1 MQLSN
6 TLARKSPSQDFSNLG
21 AAVTAGE
28 AGLLEA
34 ANAMLH
40 EGGHTALSL
49 GHRLGNESGMSS
61 NVWLLTAACPA
72 HAAAA
77 AAVEPPG
84 FVPPPLPGKCA
95 FCRGLAFKITTLDS
109 RSSPLDR
116 ERVNIPRMWRP
127 AGTQPASI
135 SRSRTTPGS
144 TRRYCSSAAA
154 SGGTGSS
161 RSSYISAQFPF
172 D

>member
-116 ERVNIPRMWRP
+116 ERVNIPR
-127 AGTQPASI
+127 I
-135 SRSRTTPGS
+135 V
-144 TRRYCSSAAA
+144 AA
-154 SGGTGSS
+154 SGHTASKYLALPHDARQYEAVLQLCGGEWRNRKLPILLHQRTVP
-161 RSSYISAQFPF
+161 I
-172 D
+172 